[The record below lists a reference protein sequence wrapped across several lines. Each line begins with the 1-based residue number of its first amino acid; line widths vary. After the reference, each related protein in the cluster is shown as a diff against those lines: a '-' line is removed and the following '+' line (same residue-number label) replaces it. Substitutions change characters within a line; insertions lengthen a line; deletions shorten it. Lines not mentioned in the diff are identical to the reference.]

1 MSMTASLQSS
11 KWEIYLAIGDAVL
24 FFAAI
29 PLLLAWQFHLE
40 AMPEA
45 FPGAR
50 TFSLLVLLSVYLLVL
65 YISDLYDRYKDY
77 RELENISRVIFAVWL
92 SMLLGWL
99 IIRFSYD
106 LYLSRNFI
114 EWHALTFSFLLLAWR
129 YSFSALAL
137 PKRLKRRVLIIG
149 AGEAGQKLVRLVNSR
164 SNSGL
169 EVCGYVDDDPTKQ
182 GLVMAGVPVL
192 GSCDDIL
199 ALTQQHKIDIVVVA
213 LARQQYPRLLR
224 TLGFLA
230 FNHCYLVDIPT
241 MYELLARK
249 IPLEYISDS
258 WLYLHGIYQSK
269 LYYRHLKRIMDLALA
284 VFGLLLL
291 LPFFPIIA
299 LAIKMDSEG
308 PVFFRQK
315 RLGQAGKTFEIIK
328 FRTMRVTADNERPR
342 WTSGSNDDRI
352 TSVGRFLRKFRL
364 DEVPQL
370 LNVLKGDMS
379 IIGPRAEWDVF
390 ALESQAEEVQ
400 YRPGRRAS
408 DPPGLLIPVGRQER
422 IPYYS
427 FRFVVKPGITG
438 WAQVMFPMATS
449 SPEDLKEKLAYDLY
463 YIKNLGIILEIAIL
477 LRTIRVVLVG
487 RGK

>member
-1 MSMTASLQSS
+1 MSLAASLQSS
-11 KWEIYLAIGDAVL
+11 KWEIYLAFGDAVL

-29 PLLLAWQFHLE
+29 PMLLVLQLHLD

-50 TFSLLVLLSVYLLVL
+50 TLSLLILLLVYLLVI

-77 RELENISRVIFAVWL
+77 RELENISRIIFAVWI

-99 IIRFSYD
+99 VIRFSYD

-114 EWHALTFSFLLLAWR
+114 EWHALVFSFLLLAWR
-129 YSFSALAL
+129 YTFSALAL
-137 PKRLKRRVLIIG
+137 PNRLKRRVLIIG
-149 AGEAGQKLVRLVNSR
+149 AGEAGLKLVRLVNSR

-169 EVCGYVDDDPTKQ
+169 EVFGFVDDDPKKQ
-182 GLVMAGVPVL
+182 GLVLDGVPVL
-192 GSCDDIL
+192 GTCEDIL
-199 ALTQQHKIDIVVVA
+199 TLTQNQKIDIVVVA
-213 LARQQYPRLLR
+213 VEREKYPRLIK

-230 FNHCYLVDIPT
+230 FNHCHLIDIPS

-258 WLYLHGIYQSK
+258 WLYLHSIYQSK
-269 LYYRHLKRIMDLALA
+269 LYYRHLKRLMDLILS
-284 VFGLLLL
+284 VIGIFLL
-291 LPFFPIIA
+291 LPIFPFIA
-299 LAIKMDSEG
+299 AAIKLSSNG

-315 RLGQAGKTFEIIK
+315 RLGQAGRTFEIIK
-328 FRTMRVTADNERPR
+328 FRTMRVTTDNDKPR
-342 WTSGSNDDRI
+342 WTTGSDDERI
-352 TSVGRFLRKFRL
+352 TSVGRFLRKFRF
-364 DEVPQL
+364 DELPQL

-379 IIGPRAEWDVF
+379 IIGPRAEWDIF
-390 ALESQAEEVQ
+390 ALESQEEEVQ
-400 YRPGRRAS
+400 YRPGRRAT
-408 DPPGLLIPVGRQER
+408 DPPDVLIPVGRQER

-449 SPEDLKEKLAYDLY
+449 SFEDLKEKLAYDLY